1 MIQLVHR
8 GALLIHRKLRITN
21 DVNEQDM
28 RDLQLDFLFHLAGH
42 MDSPQNARQKDTLSY
57 TVDGRDQTWLESLAT
72 VVALAPPPAV
82 EQLVILAFWI

>member
-1 MIQLVHR
+1 
-8 GALLIHRKLRITN
+8 
-21 DVNEQDM
+21 
-28 RDLQLDFLFHLAGH
+28 

-72 VVALAPPPAV
+72 VVALPPPPAV